1 MKVIEIKEE
10 EFEERIKNSKT
21 GKVLVDCYAEWCGPC
36 KTMHGVI
43 ESLEKNIEGVT
54 ICEADVEEIE
64 DLTTELRIRNIPTT
78 LIFKNGNIVERI
90 VGTYSME
97 DLIEKIKTHL

>member
-1 MKVIEIKEE
+1 MVEIRTKD
-10 EFEERIKNSKT
+10 EFNDIIHNNDVVLIKF
-21 GKVLVDCYAEWCGPC
+21 GAEWCGPC

-97 DLIEKIKTHL
+97 DLIKKIKTHL

>member
-1 MKVIEIKEE
+1 MIEIRTKD
-10 EFEERIKNSKT
+10 EFNDIIHNNDVVLIKF
-21 GKVLVDCYAEWCGPC
+21 GAEWCSPC
-36 KTMHGVI
+36 KTMHNVI

-90 VGTYSME
+90 VGAYSME

>member
-1 MKVIEIKEE
+1 MIEITTVE
-10 EFEERIKNSKT
+10 EFDNIIANNN
-21 GKVLVDCYAEWCGPC
+21 VALVKFGAEWCGPC